1 MSSTRPALTLLAL
14 VPLASCAVVGPLV
27 DRQMDDAPYAACTR
41 FATDSAPVEA
51 AQETQCF
58 ALLERGPTGGF
69 VARASPHLQAGD
81 EVFAAKSSAAECQRN
96 FSHLVVGG
104 DTTGPGEM
112 RIEVVDAVGR
122 GSVARTVDWEEART
136 GRRWAVSDIDTPLH
150 IPGGVRLELLEGEVR
165 LTSLCYKSY
174 GDFDPAI

>member
-1 MSSTRPALTLLAL
+1 MSSKRSAASLLAFI
-14 VPLASCAVVGPLV
+14 PLASCVLAGPLV

-41 FATDSAPVEA
+41 FEPDGAVSG
-51 AQETQCF
+51 QIQCF
-58 ALLERGPTGGF
+58 TLLERGPNGGF
-69 VARASPHLQAGD
+69 VPRASSHLEAGD
-81 EVFAAKSSAAECQRN
+81 EAFAVKSSAPECTRA

-112 RIEVVDAVGR
+112 TIEVPDAVGR
-122 GSVARTVDWEEART
+122 PAIGRTVDWEEART

-150 IPGGVRLELLEGEVR
+150 IPGGIRLHLLEGEVH

-174 GDFDPAI
+174 GDIDL